1 MFSLK
6 AVSLFCDKIRHVVSS
21 PQSLLFSCTPKS
33 NNEIFSSPFK
43 NIFDTHY
50 LLVQVHGKRLFCAD
64 GVDREWAGCFSSIFY
79 FNKIN
84 LMIFF
89 SVSAKCSYM
98 KNRCVSS
105 GSANI
110 YSVVRIIEGVKNFNI
125 IFCELPFSA
134 AVGQNLYLMHI
145 SEIFN
150 AKKWEF
156 LSYIHTSEYTSHI
169 RRFDQLCDQKS
180 STINFHSLFCRVG
193 FSKKKNTHTRKYWKG
208 SASWGKTLLRLN

>member
-1 MFSLK
+1 MSW
-6 AVSLFCDKIRHVVSS
+6 
-21 PQSLLFSCTPKS
+21 LLFLHFLFQQNKS
-33 NNEIFSSPFK
+33 
-43 NIFDTHY
+43 D
-50 LLVQVHGKRLFCAD
+50 D
-64 GVDREWAGCFSSIFY
+64 
-79 FNKIN
+79 
-84 LMIFF
+84 FF

-134 AVGQNLYLMHI
+134 AAVGQNLYLMHI

-156 LSYIHTSEYTSHI
+156 LSYMYTHI
-169 RRFDQLCDQKS
+169 RVHLSYQTFRSALWSEK
-180 STINFHSLFCRVG
+180 FHDK
-193 FSKKKNTHTRKYWKG
+193 FSFSMSDFQKNTHGNIEGLFGVIEVGWTN
-208 SASWGKTLLRLN
+208 SFHIALHQ